1 MMGRVLYF
9 AAWFMLIFGL
19 SACAHNVHTHTKPGK
34 SKPPLPVEK
43 HTQRPTHLP
52 LTNTTAMHGEW
63 DIFIINDDKFSEPY
77 GTLRVRDYGL
87 NVSMPC
93 SIHHHSSQYIRNG
106 KFVDERDYFKT
117 RKLPELLG
125 TVDKTCLDTPG
136 VNYTKSLLDGTFY
149 GDRKTIWFDGPYV
162 SFIAKRSDRIIPNSW
177 LNKNLAVV
185 DCLLDHPKI
194 GADKYWGS
202 QIFINKPNRLPIF
215 TLADDGIEYWNDC
228 KPDYEVEVKTV
239 KYSLTFLEAKSLE
252 VKADISAYSSE
263 VITGGRVERQTNS
276 IDVIVNPDWARKNQ
290 EIIKRLTDK
299 HPYIIW
305 REGLIPDEVLASGKY

>member
-1 MMGRVLYF
+1 
-9 AAWFMLIFGL
+9 
-19 SACAHNVHTHTKPGK
+19 
-34 SKPPLPVEK
+34 
-43 HTQRPTHLP
+43 
-52 LTNTTAMHGEW
+52 MHGEW

-93 SIHHHSSQYIRNG
+93 SIPHHSSQYIRNG

-162 SFIAKRSDRIIPNSW
+162 SFIAKRSDRITPISW

-194 GADKYWGS
+194 GA
-202 QIFINKPNRLPIF
+202 
-215 TLADDGIEYWNDC
+215 
-228 KPDYEVEVKTV
+228 PDYEVEVKTV

-263 VITGGRVERQTNS
+263 VIKGGRVERQTNS